1 MLSFLLESILAQVG
15 NVQYT
20 VRILIVVT
28 KEKKSFCVS

>member
-28 KEKKSFCVS
+28 KKKKFFCAS